1 MMERKNWEMPHRA
14 MKNAA
19 AATNL
24 QRFRKQPDCP
34 LEEKATKAV
43 MSKDVTKSYRNLSC
57 WKQGKHVEKA
67 QSHICFALTCCP
79 LLHLHASFTCFTYS
93 QWQVTWLEHLS
104 SSRAVSGLPS
114 HIHFLEWTKWIM
126 CLP

>member
-24 QRFRKQPDCP
+24 QRFRKQPDSP

-67 QSHICFALTCCP
+67 QSHICFALTCFP
-79 LLHLHASFTCFTYS
+79 LHPLTASGRLLGYNIFH
-93 QWQVTWLEHLS
+93 QAKQ
-104 SSRAVSGLPS
+104 
-114 HIHFLEWTKWIM
+114 
-126 CLP
+126 